1 MGIKLN
7 KINIEGIRG
16 TIGLLDLEL
25 NQRSI
30 VLYGDN
36 GTGKSS
42 LSDSIEWFFTDKVSH
57 LASTEIDTKDA
68 LRNSKINDEDSSYVK
83 IEFTDAKLNATRSL
97 IRKKDKLISNITNSE
112 TDFKSYLTVTEGQE
126 NIILRHQY
134 LRDFIDKTK
143 GDKLKALSDIIGF
156 SEVQK
161 KKEVLQ
167 KSFNWTKLEIKK
179 QNFEGQTATQKKTLI
194 EKLGAAISQEKDFL
208 EKINEV
214 IQPFKLGIEVKN
226 VSEIDKV
233 LEKLNKTGNNKLN
246 EELVFLNKLNQLL
259 STLKLEVPLFEKEYN
274 SYYQEFIKIV
284 ADVQSIMQTF
294 LTKLLQSGEAVLA
307 KRYHKEENCP
317 LCLQPKSIEEL
328 RNEIAGRLK
337 EMDASSKKK
346 QVFDESKEL
355 ISGIAQERLKRID
368 QVLAES
374 LIQQDQN
381 SHLKSAL
388 ESIRTKVEEYE
399 KASKIKVTSGE
410 GIPNNSTIAIV
421 VEDFSIQTKIDA
433 RIKEI
438 QDIFKKDNSSIIFS
452 NISASK
458 DAFLEIKNI
467 EKKKAYFEKQQ
478 SSLSIIYNAFVSK
491 QKEGLDNFVTTFSGR
506 INELYQYMNPHEP
519 FEEIMI
525 TTLGEVLLLNISIMA
540 IGYGHLKNTLVNRI

>member
-208 EKINEV
+208 EKI
-214 IQPFKLGIEVKN
+214 I
-226 VSEIDKV
+226 
-233 LEKLNKTGNNKLN
+233 
-246 EELVFLNKLNQLL
+246 
-259 STLKLEVPLFEKEYN
+259 
-274 SYYQEFIKIV
+274 
-284 ADVQSIMQTF
+284 
-294 LTKLLQSGEAVLA
+294 
-307 KRYHKEENCP
+307 
-317 LCLQPKSIEEL
+317 
-328 RNEIAGRLK
+328 
-337 EMDASSKKK
+337 
-346 QVFDESKEL
+346 
-355 ISGIAQERLKRID
+355 
-368 QVLAES
+368 
-374 LIQQDQN
+374 
-381 SHLKSAL
+381 
-388 ESIRTKVEEYE
+388 
-399 KASKIKVTSGE
+399 
-410 GIPNNSTIAIV
+410 IAI
-421 VEDFSIQTKIDA
+421 
-433 RIKEI
+433 IK
-438 QDIFKKDNSSIIFS
+438 
-452 NISASK
+452 
-458 DAFLEIKNI
+458 
-467 EKKKAYFEKQQ
+467 
-478 SSLSIIYNAFVSK
+478 SL
-491 QKEGLDNFVTTFSGR
+491 
-506 INELYQYMNPHEP
+506 
-519 FEEIMI
+519 
-525 TTLGEVLLLNISIMA
+525 
-540 IGYGHLKNTLVNRI
+540 

>member
-294 LTKLLQSGEAVLA
+294 L
-307 KRYHKEENCP
+307 
-317 LCLQPKSIEEL
+317 
-328 RNEIAGRLK
+328 
-337 EMDASSKKK
+337 
-346 QVFDESKEL
+346 
-355 ISGIAQERLKRID
+355 
-368 QVLAES
+368 
-374 LIQQDQN
+374 
-381 SHLKSAL
+381 
-388 ESIRTKVEEYE
+388 RTK
-399 KASKIKVTSGE
+399 K
-410 GIPNNSTIAIV
+410 
-421 VEDFSIQTKIDA
+421 
-433 RIKEI
+433 
-438 QDIFKKDNSSIIFS
+438 
-452 NISASK
+452 
-458 DAFLEIKNI
+458 
-467 EKKKAYFEKQQ
+467 
-478 SSLSIIYNAFVSK
+478 
-491 QKEGLDNFVTTFSGR
+491 
-506 INELYQYMNPHEP
+506 
-519 FEEIMI
+519 
-525 TTLGEVLLLNISIMA
+525 
-540 IGYGHLKNTLVNRI
+540 